1 MNRDSLVDNTIDIIK
16 QLPDAKIREVN
27 DFAGF
32 LLSRTGDKIIREGA
46 QELTSQSKA
55 FDFLND
61 EDDLYTVNDVEE
73 RYNATPIILLTKE
86 KINNTIKTLPDS
98 FTIDE
103 LIEQLIFMEKVEEG
117 FKQSEEG
124 KVISNEDVK
133 IMIDQWSDKVN

>member
-1 MNRDSLVDNTIDIIK
+1 MNRVNLVDNTINIIK
-16 QLPDAKIREVN
+16 QLSDAKIREVN

-32 LLSRTGDKIIREGA
+32 LLSRTDDKTIREGL
-46 QELTSQSKA
+46 QELTSQSKT
-55 FDFLND
+55 FDILKD

-98 FTIDE
+98 FTVDE

-133 IMIDQWSDKVN
+133 IMIDQWSK